1 MHDLSKRKAFGSARL
16 KVEHNGNK
24 HELNFV
30 VLDEKVTPLLGLKSS
45 QGMGLIKIM
54 VSDDKNSVNNV
65 AEASKQELVVTAD
78 VKNDPELGLFA
89 GVFEGLGRLPGA

>member
-54 VSDDKNSVNNV
+54 VSDDKNSVKNV
-65 AEASKQELVVTAD
+65 AEASKQELVITAD
-78 VKNDPELGLFA
+78 VKKINNIINCIDNEY
-89 GVFEGLGRLPGA
+89 